1 MSWLVEYLQEVM
13 KEMRKV
19 NWPSRQEL
27 ISNTFITIVA
37 TLMISVLIFLAD
49 QVISEALNLLYQ

>member
-1 MSWLVEYLQEVM
+1 MNKLIAYLEEVA

-27 ISNTFITIVA
+27 ISNTVITLVAAMLVSLFIFGI
-37 TLMISVLIFLAD
+37 D
-49 QVISEALNLLYQ
+49 RVISQVLEIIYQ

>member
-1 MSWLVEYLQEVM
+1 MNWIKEYLQEVT

-27 ISNTFITIVA
+27 SSNTVITIVA
-37 TLMISVLIFLAD
+37 TFIISGFIFLAD
-49 QVISEALNLLYQ
+49 QVISEALRVLFQ